1 VKLRDSEFFT
11 EIIVSAVV
19 IGVYGA
25 GCAALLIALDKYYEK
40 QKGKK
45 R

>member
-1 VKLRDSEFFT
+1 MKIRDSEFFT

-19 IGVYGA
+19 IGVYA
-25 GCAALLIALDKYYEK
+25 SGCAALLIALDRLHEK
-40 QKGKK
+40 MQKKV